1 MTTPKHNRI
10 SKRAG
15 VGVTTMVTL
24 SLLGAVTTAQAQQA
38 APPGAPPAAPA
49 APPADAQPPLP
60 PPPPPAAEMPPPP
73 PPPAEA
79 PVMIP
84 IPPTPAPEPPKK
96 VPVEKRKKDL
106 ETTVGMAPTQHDVGS
121 EADMVGTVDL
131 GVPRLKTKGWKYAM
145 HGYFTAPLRLGIG
158 PRNDLYPGTQWHSP
172 ARVPGMDRND
182 WNYVGLTP
190 SPGGSLYLN
199 VANPNVSANV
209 IITTETLNDS
219 SYDNLV
225 KIGGVAQAYA
235 TLKWADLF
243 GSAGGIAWTIG
254 AFSNR
259 YGVAG
264 PKQESTGY
272 YGTYLFGRT
281 HVAGEALTANVD
293 LNEHWQL
300 VVEHG
305 FGAKLEVVPYEYYGH
320 GPPPPLAPYLP
331 VQGPVPQGSTFLHHA
346 HVSLLADDWL
356 QISGHYLYSFTPD
369 DLLASTGNEM
379 GPNGTAIRSKPGSM
393 TVYGGEVHVDTAAVN
408 AYVGYSHITASG
420 ILPLAGGIE
429 VLHGVDGV
437 GFKQNYFGPLNPQAS
452 FYELNSGAPRDDSGK
467 VDTVLF
473 QGIIRLAPLMGKPRG
488 GPDVGLGI
496 FGMYNHID
504 SPSNKQDRLKFGAD
518 LNVMPLPFMA
528 AAVRF
533 DRIMP
538 NAGDSTVAFSAISP
552 RLIFHTNWLSREYV
566 ILSYTRF
573 IYGSA
578 VTSALYNQQIT
589 STIPPPPPPPPGTPP
604 TPVAGPDE
612 NLVVVSA
619 VISF

>member
-1 MTTPKHNRI
+1 
-10 SKRAG
+10 
-15 VGVTTMVTL
+15 MVPM
-24 SLLGAVTTAQAQQA
+24 
-38 APPGAPPAAPA
+38 APV
-49 APPADAQPPLP
+49 P
-60 PPPPPAAEMPPPP
+60 PP
-73 PPPAEA
+73 
-79 PVMIP
+79 
-84 IPPTPAPEPPKK
+84 PEPPKK

-106 ETTVGMAPTQHDVGS
+106 ETTIGMDPTQHDIGP

-131 GVPRLKTKGWKYAM
+131 GVPRLKTKGWKYAL
-145 HGYFTAPLRLGIG
+145 HGFFVAPERLGIG
-158 PRNDLYPGTQWHSP
+158 PRNDLYPGNQWHSP
-172 ARVPGMDRND
+172 ARVPGLDRSD
-182 WNYVGLTP
+182 WNHIGLTP
-190 SPGGSLYLN
+190 APGGSLYLN
-199 VANPNVSANV
+199 IANPNVSANV
-209 IITTETLNDS
+209 IITTDTLNDS

-305 FGAKLEVVPYEYYGH
+305 FGAKLEVVPYVTYNH
-320 GPPPPLAPYLP
+320 NPPPPLAPYLP

-346 HVSLLADDWL
+346 HASLLADDWL

-369 DLLASTGNEM
+369 DLLASTGDEM
-379 GPNGTAIRSKPGSM
+379 GPGGAAIRSKPGSM

-408 AYVGYSHITASG
+408 AYAGYSHITASG
-420 ILPLAGGIE
+420 ILPLGGGIE
-429 VLHGVDGV
+429 VLHGVDGL
-437 GFKQNYFGPLNPQAS
+437 GFKENYFGPISQVVNYYQGNPDAS
-452 FYELNSGAPRDDSGK
+452 RADSGK
-467 VDTVLF
+467 VDSVLF
-473 QGIIRLAPLMGKPRG
+473 QGLVRLAPLLGKPRG

-504 SPSNKQDRLKFGAD
+504 APSNKQDRLKFGAD
-518 LNVMPLPFMA
+518 LTVMPLPFMA
-528 AAVRF
+528 AGVRF
-533 DRIMP
+533 DRVMP
-538 NAGDSTVAFSAISP
+538 NAGDTSAAYSAISP
-552 RLIFHTNWLSREYV
+552 RLIFHTNWLSREYIV
-566 ILSYTRF
+566 VNYTRY
-573 IYGSA
+573 IYGSN
-578 VTSALYNQQIT
+578 VTYVGYT
-589 STIPPPPPPPPGTPP
+589 STATYISPTVPPPFNPPAAATPAR
-604 TPVAGPDE
+604 VAGPDP

>member
-1 MTTPKHNRI
+1 
-10 SKRAG
+10 
-15 VGVTTMVTL
+15 MVTL

-49 APPADAQPPLP
+49 TPPADAQPPLP
-60 PPPPPAAEMPPPP
+60 PLPPPPPPAGEMPPP

-79 PVMIP
+79 APVMIP
-84 IPPTPAPEPPKK
+84 IAPTPPPEPPKK

-106 ETTVGMAPTQHDVGS
+106 ETTVGMDPVQHDIGP
-121 EADMVGTVDL
+121 EADLLGNYDL
-131 GVPRLKTKGWKYAM
+131 GVPRLKTKGWKYAL
-145 HGYFTAPLRLGIG
+145 HGFFVAPERLGIG
-158 PRNDLYPGTQWHSP
+158 PRNDLYPGNQWHSP
-172 ARVPGMDRND
+172 ARVPGLDRND

-199 VANPNVSANV
+199 IANPNVSANV
-209 IITTETLNDS
+209 IITTDTLNDS

-225 KIGGVAQAYA
+225 KIGGVAQAYV

-243 GSAGGIAWTIG
+243 SNVGGIAWTIG

-305 FGAKLEVVPYEYYGH
+305 FGAKLEVVPYVTYNH
-320 GPPPPLAPYLP
+320 SPPPPLAPYLP

-346 HVSLLADDWL
+346 HASLIADDWL

-369 DLLASTGNEM
+369 DYLASTGDQT
-379 GPNGTAIRSKPGSM
+379 PAAGTTMVKSRPGSM
-393 TVYGGEVHVDTAAVN
+393 TVYGGEIHVDTAKIS
-408 AYVGYSHITASG
+408 AYAGYSHIDASG
-420 ILPLAGGIE
+420 LLPLAGAIE
-429 VLHGVDGV
+429 VIHGVDGL
-437 GFKQNYFGPLNPQAS
+437 GFKQNYFGRLNPVVAYYQMNPDAS
-452 FYELNSGAPRDDSGK
+452 REDSGK

-473 QGIIRLAPLMGKPRG
+473 QSLVRLAPLLGKPRG
-488 GPDVGLGI
+488 GPDVALGI

-504 SPSNKQDRLKFGAD
+504 APSNKQDRLKFGAD
-518 LNVMPLPFMA
+518 LDVIPLSFMA
-528 AAVRF
+528 AGVRF
-533 DRIMP
+533 DRVMA
-538 NAGDSTVAFSAISP
+538 NASDSTLTYSAISP

-566 ILSYTRF
+566 VVNYTRY
-573 IYGSA
+573 IYGSE
-578 VTSALYNQQIT
+578 VTSLPYNSQVT
-589 STIPPPPPPPPGTPP
+589 SLVAPSP
-604 TPVAGPDE
+604 TAPKPAAPDP
-612 NLVVVSA
+612 NLIVVSA